1 MRVKFSFLENSP
13 HWLKKISRSHV
24 LAVPFGIY
32 VNLRVLS
39 ENPQFFGQLS
49 EDEELQ
55 KWLPES
61 EGTYL
66 DIGAGYPV
74 RGSNTFCFYK
84 RGWRGIAIEPIR
96 TNTFIFK
103 LFRRGDKVINRLVG
117 RSSGSVYFYHFEPYE
132 YSTTD
137 DEIASQ
143 MKRRADTRLISRRK
157 VRQISIAELELCIS
171 PLQPTLLSIDAEGAD
186 LEILKGIPW
195 EKYCPRVICV
205 EEWADRIDPS
215 ENVTRFLRANA
226 YTLVANLSP
235 SLIFVANEYLES
247 QGSK

>member
-1 MRVKFSFLENSP
+1 MRDKFSFLEKSP

-32 VNLRVLS
+32 VNLRTLFQ
-39 ENPQFFGQLS
+39 NPPFFGQLN

-55 KWLPES
+55 KWLPENQGS
-61 EGTYL
+61 YL

-74 RGSNTFCFYK
+74 RGSNTFSFYK

-96 TNTFIFK
+96 ANTIIFK
-103 LFRRGDKVINRLVG
+103 LFRRRDKVISKLVG
-117 RSSGSVYFYHFEPYE
+117 KSSGSSYFYHFEPYE

-137 DEIASQ
+137 SEIALQ
-143 MKRRADTRLISRRK
+143 QQIRTDTRLISRRK
-157 VRQISIAELELCIS
+157 VRQISIADLEICVS
-171 PLQPTLLSIDAEGAD
+171 PLEPALLSVDAEGAD

-195 EKYCPRVICV
+195 DKYCPRVICV
-205 EEWADRIDPS
+205 EEWADRINPN
-215 ENVTRFLRANA
+215 ENVTTFLNSQA

-247 QGSK
+247 LNRK

>member
-13 HWLKKISRSHV
+13 HWLKKIFRSRA

-39 ENPQFFGQLS
+39 ENPKFFGQLS

-55 KWLPES
+55 KWLPEG
-61 EGTYL
+61 EGSYL

-74 RGSNTFCFYK
+74 RSSNTFCFYR

-103 LFRRGDKVINRLVG
+103 LFRRGDKVINKLVG
-117 RSSGSVYFYHFEPYE
+117 RSPGSAYFYHFEPYE

-143 MKRRADTRLISRRK
+143 MKRRMDTRLISRRK

-171 PLQPTLLSIDAEGAD
+171 PLQPALLSIDAEGAD

-195 EKYCPRVICV
+195 DKYCPRVICV

-215 ENVTRFLRANA
+215 ENVTRFLHANA

-247 QGSK
+247 LGIE

>member
-1 MRVKFSFLENSP
+1 M
-13 HWLKKISRSHV
+13 
-24 LAVPFGIY
+24 AVPFGIY